1 MRILIADDHGIVRQ
15 GLISL
20 VKSQVDM
27 EVVGQAQDGAEV
39 VQLAKELRPDVI
51 IMDISMPG
59 MNGIEATG
67 LILAERPN
75 TKIIALSMYASKH
88 FVTEMLKAGA
98 LGYVLKSNL
107 FDELAKALHAV
118 AMGRHYLSPRI
129 TDVLIEDFVGHAP
142 RHRALSGELT
152 DRECEIVRLV
162 AEGLSTKQV
171 ARELHV
177 SPKTIDHGRHH
188 IMDKLGLSS
197 VAELTKY
204 AIHEGLT
211 TLEL

>member
-1 MRILIADDHGIVRQ
+1 MRILIADDHGIVRE

-27 EVVGQAQDGAEV
+27 EVIGQAQDGNEV
-39 VQLAKELRPDVI
+39 VRLAKELRPDII
-51 IMDISMPG
+51 IMDITMPG

-67 LILAERPN
+67 VILAERPN
-75 TKIIALSMYASKH
+75 TKIIALSMYSNKH
-88 FVTEMLKAGA
+88 FVAEMLKAGA

-107 FDELAKALHAV
+107 FDELAKALHTV

-129 TDVLIEDFVGHAP
+129 TDVLIEDFVGRVH
-142 RHRALSGELT
+142 RHRALSDELT
-152 DRECEIVRLV
+152 DRECQIVRLLTQ
-162 AEGLSTKQV
+162 GLSTKQV
-171 ARELHV
+171 ARKLHV
-177 SPKTIDHGRHH
+177 SPKTIDHSRRR
-188 IMDKLGLSS
+188 IMDKLDFSS

-211 TLEL
+211 TLEI